1 MNRGLL
7 VLWINEFI
15 ALFWS
20 YDTRMDEFAS
30 SLPNWAKLLVV
41 IAPAATLV
49 IAALVAVAA
58 FGTLWLRLR
67 VDHSDQW
74 WKRVEYAVN
83 LANKR
88 DAPLAGEAHALLQL
102 QVAPESPGVAGGP
115 GEVIVHWVKARGF
128 WKVPS
133 KEKKYVR
140 RLMERFLDLE
150 MEIHI
155 EDSPDE
161 NTGPPSTISSTDS
174 MNFVEGD
181 ETR

>member
-1 MNRGLL
+1 
-7 VLWINEFI
+7 
-15 ALFWS
+15 
-20 YDTRMDEFAS
+20 MDEFS
-30 SLPNWAKLLVV
+30 DSLPNWVKLLIV

-83 LANKR
+83 LANKQ
-88 DAPLAGEAHALLQL
+88 DAPLAGQAHALLQL
-102 QVAPESPGVAGGP
+102 QVAPAHPGMEGGP
-115 GEVIVHWVKARGF
+115 GEAIVHWVNARGF

-140 RLMERFLDLE
+140 RLMERLLDLE
-150 MEIHI
+150 MEFPI
-155 EDSPDE
+155 EASPDE
-161 NTGPPSTISSTDS
+161 NTGLPSTINSTDS
-174 MNFVEGD
+174 RNFVEGD
-181 ETR
+181 ETK